1 MSLYAI
7 EFIPSASRQFRKLTP
22 AAKMQVLRV
31 IDSLAENPR
40 PHGYKK
46 LHGTLKAFYRIDSG
60 NFRVVYDI
68 KDNVLIVIIVKV
80 GDRRDVYK

>member
-1 MSLYAI
+1 MSRYTI

-22 AAKMQVLRV
+22 VAQMQVLSV
-31 IDSLAENPR
+31 IDGLAENPR
-40 PHGYKK
+40 PHGCKK

-68 KDNVLIVIIVKV
+68 QDDVLIVVIVKV
-80 GDRRDVYK
+80 GDRRDIYK